1 MATLYEGDPLPEP
14 YLAVYPTRETDNPF
28 NEKESFMVKFKK
40 IWIGI
45 ASLLAVAVIAAG
57 VWLVV
62 SPTGL
67 SFAQAPS
74 PTPQPGQTTTD
85 KGVYNTYFW
94 NALATRLGVTLDKL
108 KGAFTGASTDTLD
121 QAVKDGKLTQAQ
133 ADQMKTDLANRASQG
148 DLPGMFGR
156 FGFHGNKGFGGPGF
170 GRGGFGWGRGAF
182 DPASVAKALNM
193 NVTDLMTEL
202 QSGKTIAA
210 VAQEK
215 NVDLA
220 QVKTSV
226 LADLKT
232 NLDQAVQAGKLTQAQ
247 ADQVYS
253 QLDTNFDTLANQPW
267 MMHHGMGKFPGGQV
281 PDNDTPG
288 QEAPGEVAPGEVAPG
303 GATPVATAPTL

>member
-1 MATLYEGDPLPEP
+1 
-14 YLAVYPTRETDNPF
+14 
-28 NEKESFMVKFKK
+28 MVKSNK
-40 IWIGI
+40 ILIG
-45 ASLLAVAVIAAG
+45 VAGFLVVAAIAAG
-57 VWLVV
+57 AWLVV
-62 SPTGL
+62 SPTDL

-74 PTPQPGQTTTD
+74 PTAQPGQATTD

-108 KGAFTGASTDTLD
+108 KEAITGAATDTID
-121 QAVKDGKLTQAQ
+121 QAVKDGKLTQDRAN
-133 ADQMKTDLANRASQG
+133 QMKSDLQNRANQG
-148 DLPGMFGR
+148 DLPG
-156 FGFHGNKGFGGPGF
+156 FGFFGFRHGRGMGGFGYGGFGF
-170 GRGGFGWGRGAF
+170 GRSGFGKGNNLTSF
-182 DPASVAKALNM
+182 AKALNM
-193 NVTDLMTEL
+193 TEADLMTEL

-215 NVDLA
+215 NVDLT

-232 NLDQAVQAGKLTQAQ
+232 NLDQVVQAGKLTHAQ

-253 QLDTNFDTLANQPW
+253 QLNTNFDTLVNQPW

-303 GATPVATAPTL
+303 GATPVAPAPTL